1 MENFERTHFV
11 VLTGHLDDRPL
22 PDLVRTLR
30 AQRKTGRLQIEYPEG
45 PAAFFFED
53 GQIVDAQLGSLRGL
67 EALYA
72 AVAMRGASF
81 NFNPLVR
88 PPERSIDRQQQQF
101 ISDLIDAERRE
112 ALPDVNAEGRAT
124 RPTAIPFPARP
135 EPLQLGPG
143 AAELIAPLEERLIA
157 VETAITTASRRF
169 SRERLIY
176 AAVISFLGALVIGTL
191 LQVLYNF
198 PAQSQ
203 PAPAAAALTQ
213 SLKPQDAKPAAP
225 PAAQPQGEAAQ
236 VATADGAAS
245 GAAATSAQAT
255 SAQATN
261 EAAARERA
269 DARQTSGAARRADA
283 AARQSQPQKPAAASG
298 DAERQTGGGPVP
310 GGHVVQVLMEVRNGQ
325 VTSARVLNPRPG
337 AADYESL
344 ALRMARQRRYP
355 ENFTGAERL
364 QLRVKP

>member
-30 AQRKTGRLQIEYPEG
+30 AQRKTGRLQIEYPDG

-53 GQIVDAQLGSLRGL
+53 GQIVDAQLGGLSGL

-101 ISDLIDAERRE
+101 INDLIEAERRE
-112 ALPDVNAEGRAT
+112 TLPEINAEGRAA
-124 RPTAIPFPARP
+124 RPAAIPFPARP
-135 EPLQLGPG
+135 EPLQLGPV
-143 AAELIAPLEERLIA
+143 AAELIAPLEERLVA
-157 VETAITTASRRF
+157 VEAAITRASRRF

-176 AAVISFLGALVIGTL
+176 TAVISFLGALVIGTL
-191 LQVLYNF
+191 LQVVYNF
-198 PAQSQ
+198 PTQNQAAPVVAAPQS
-203 PAPAAAALTQ
+203 PK
-213 SLKPQDAKPAAP
+213 SEGAKPDAP
-225 PAAQPQGEAAQ
+225 TGAQTQGEAAQ
-236 VATADGAAS
+236 AATAD
-245 GAAATSAQAT
+245 AAAVKEQTTDEASNREQA
-255 SAQATN
+255 
-261 EAAARERA
+261 E
-269 DARQTSGAARRADA
+269 ARQTAGGARRAEA
-283 AARQSQPQKPAAASG
+283 AARQSQPAKQAAARV
-298 DAERQTGGGPVP
+298 AERQTSGGAAPD
-310 GGHVVQVLMEVRNGQ
+310 GHVVQVLMEVRNGQ

-344 ALRMARQRRYP
+344 ALRVARQRRYP

>member
-1 MENFERTHFV
+1 LENFERTHFV

-22 PDLVRTLR
+22 PELVRTLR

-53 GQIVDAQLGSLRGL
+53 GQIVDAQMGTLRGL

-101 ISDLIDAERRE
+101 ISDLIEAERRE
-112 ALPDVNAEGRAT
+112 SLPEINAEGRS

-135 EPLQLGPG
+135 EPLQLGPV
-143 AAELIAPLEERLIA
+143 AAELIAPLEERLVA
-157 VETAITTASRRF
+157 VEAAISVASRRF

-176 AAVISFLGALVIGTL
+176 AALISFLGALVIGTL

-198 PAQSQ
+198 PAQNQ
-203 PAPAAAALTQ
+203 TPPVAAASQQ
-213 SLKPQDAKPAAP
+213 SPKPEVIKP
-225 PAAQPQGEAAQ
+225 EA
-236 VATADGAAS
+236 TS
-245 GAAATSAQAT
+245 AAATQPGDVAQA
-255 SAQATN
+255 ATAGSGASKEHTASDEPN
-261 EAAARERA
+261 RERA
-269 DARQTSGAARRADA
+269 DARQTSVAARRAA
-283 AARQSQPQKPAAASG
+283 EAARQSQSQRQSAARAAG
-298 DAERQTGGGPVP
+298 RQTDDGGGVP
-310 GGHVVQVLMEVRNGQ
+310 SGHVVQVLMEVRNGQ

-355 ENFTGAERL
+355 ESFTGAERL

>member
-53 GQIVDAQLGSLRGL
+53 GQIVDAQMGSLRGL

-101 ISDLIDAERRE
+101 IGDLIEAQRRE
-112 ALPDVNAEGRAT
+112 ALPDINAEGRAA
-124 RPTAIPFPARP
+124 RTATIPFPARP
-135 EPLQLGPG
+135 EPLQLGPA
-143 AAELIAPLEERLIA
+143 AAELIAPLEERLVA

-176 AAVISFLGALVIGTL
+176 AAVISFLGAIVIGTL
-191 LQVLYNF
+191 LQVIYNS
-198 PAQSQ
+198 PQQNRA
-203 PAPAAAALTQ
+203 APAAAPAQ
-213 SLKPQDAKPAAP
+213 SLQPEAAKADAP
-225 PAAQPQGEAAQ
+225 PAAQPRGGTAPA
-236 VATADGAAS
+236 ATAADAGAIKEQ
-245 GAAATSAQAT
+245 AANDAP
-255 SAQATN
+255 
-261 EAAARERA
+261 ARERT
-269 DARQTSGAARRADA
+269 DARQAAAAARRADA
-283 AARQSQPQKPAAASG
+283 AARQSQPAKQAAAASG
-298 DAERQTGGGPVP
+298 DAERQTGVEPVP
-310 GGHVVQVLMEVRNGQ
+310 DGHVVQVLMEVRNGQ

-355 ENFTGAERL
+355 ESFTGAERL

>member
-22 PDLVRTLR
+22 PELVRTLR
-30 AQRKTGRLQIEYPEG
+30 AQRKTGRLQIEYPDG

-53 GQIVDAQLGSLRGL
+53 GQIVDAQFGSLRGL

-101 ISDLIDAERRE
+101 VGDLIEAQRRE
-112 ALPDVNAEGRAT
+112 AQPDIAAEGRAT
-124 RPTAIPFPARP
+124 RPAAIPFPARP

-143 AAELIAPLEERLIA
+143 AAELIAPLEVRLAA

-176 AAVISFLGALVIGTL
+176 AAVISFLGALVVGTL

-198 PAQSQ
+198 PARSR
-203 PAPAAAALTQ
+203 PAPAAVVPAQ
-213 SLKPQDAKPAAP
+213 SLQPEAGRPGAP
-225 PAAQPQGEAAQ
+225 TAAQPQGESAAA
-236 VATADGAAS
+236 ATAGAAGAG
-245 GAAATSAQAT
+245 GAAAPNAQA
-255 SAQATN
+255 AG
-261 EAAARERA
+261 EAAARERT
-269 DARQTSGAARRADA
+269 DARQTSGAARRTDA
-283 AARQSQPQKPAAASG
+283 AARQTQPARQAAAAR
-298 DAERQTGGGPVP
+298 DAERQTGGEPVP
-310 GGHVVQVLMEVRNGQ
+310 DGHVVQVLMEVRNGQ